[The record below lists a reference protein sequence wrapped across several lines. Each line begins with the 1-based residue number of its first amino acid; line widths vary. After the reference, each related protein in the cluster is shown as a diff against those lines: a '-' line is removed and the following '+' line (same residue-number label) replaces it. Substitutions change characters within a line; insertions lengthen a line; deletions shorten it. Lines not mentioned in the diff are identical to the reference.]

1 LVIDKANTFEFR
13 VSDSMVV
20 PLRGQLL
27 RLRVTRGNPQVG
39 AVAVGRRLMVA
50 APDGREREVH
60 ILDHSMTGGRV
71 TQARLDKTRELDL
84 LLAEGDARID
94 GEPIGIGWT
103 VRGPR
108 E

>member
-1 LVIDKANTFEFR
+1 MHAGERHQFV
-13 VSDSMVV
+13 VSDSLVV

-27 RLRVTRGNPQVG
+27 RLRLSAAAPPVS
-39 AVAVGRRLMVA
+39 AVAVGSTLRVR
-50 APDGREREVH
+50 APDGRARDVH

-71 TQARLDKTRELDL
+71 TQGRLERVRELDVIVRPEE
-84 LLAEGDARID
+84 AAID

-103 VRGPR
+103 VGTAN

>member
-1 LVIDKANTFEFR
+1 MIDKANTFEFR
-13 VSDSMVV
+13 VSDSLIV

-27 RLRVTRGNPQVG
+27 RLRLTRGTPQVT
-39 AVAVGRRLMVA
+39 AVAAGRRLMLA

-60 ILDHSMTGGRV
+60 VLDHSMTGGRV

-84 LLAEGDARID
+84 LLAESEAEID